1 MIDGYVV
8 ELEVEMYVRVFV
20 RARSPEEA
28 MDRAQELVQIQE
40 YEDSVGVA
48 LEREDEE
55 AGERV
60 VDVYA
65 GAFSSER
72 WEVSDGDE

>member
-8 ELEVEMYVRVFV
+8 EVEVETYARVFV

-28 MDRAQELVQIQE
+28 MDRAQELVSIQE
-40 YEDSVGVA
+40 YGDSVGVV
-48 LEREDEE
+48 LDGEDEE
-55 AGERV
+55 AGEKLV
-60 VDVYA
+60 EVYA